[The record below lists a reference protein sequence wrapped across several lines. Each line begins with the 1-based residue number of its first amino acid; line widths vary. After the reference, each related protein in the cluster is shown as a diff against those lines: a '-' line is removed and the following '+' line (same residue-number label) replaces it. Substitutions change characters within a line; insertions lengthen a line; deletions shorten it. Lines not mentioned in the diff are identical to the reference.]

1 MEANA
6 QRKPASLG
14 MRVLAAILD
23 CAVVLVAQYFIVE
36 KWGEAGPEG
45 DMVLKGVPVFV
56 LLLASAAFW
65 ILPEWLLGATLGTWA
80 CDLRVTTLR
89 GGNISFGQS
98 LKRNVLRLLD
108 FFPFYL
114 TGFVAAALTPNRQR
128 LGDLWAKT
136 IVVSRKSRQTV
147 VVEAPPA

>member
-1 MEANA
+1 MELNTGT
-6 QRKPASLG
+6 KPANLG

-23 CAVVLVAQYFIVE
+23 CAVVLVAQYFMVE
-36 KWGEAGPEG
+36 KWGEVGPEG
-45 DMVLKGVPVFV
+45 DMVLKGAPVFL
-56 LLLASAAFW
+56 LLLATAAFW
-65 ILPEWLLGATLGTWA
+65 ILPEWLLGSTLGKWA
-80 CDLRVTTLR
+80 CDLRVTTLQ
-89 GGNISFGQS
+89 GASISLGQS
-98 LKRNVLRLLD
+98 LKRNVLRLID

-147 VVEAPPA
+147 VEVPPA